1 MVNYDPFAIDG
12 DPIDQA
18 EQGERLAP
26 NQYQDKH
33 SEQFAE
39 LVHQFKR
46 AICDAYMRTRHFSVT
61 ETS

>member
-46 AICDAYMRTRHFSVT
+46 AI
-61 ETS
+61 

>member
-33 SEQFAE
+33 SEQFAGSSE
-39 LVHQFKR
+39 LGVGDR
-46 AICDAYMRTRHFSVT
+46 VLVGGCG
-61 ETS
+61 